1 MPAPE
6 PTFWDFVR
14 AAFHRRPAM
23 RRLGEVPWNKIALVA
38 LAILGI
44 GNPGFW
50 LLGLGGELLY
60 LYLVATSPRF
70 QTLVRAEKLQA
81 ERAAAEA
88 RVGGRL
94 TELSAA
100 GQHRFQALHSQCVEV
115 RGITETMQAGTSA
128 PLDEAR
134 WRGLDELLWLFLR
147 LQVSLELLT
156 RELGR
161 SDRRSLE
168 TEVATLAQELAAA
181 PEAPERLKKSK
192 TSLLELKKK
201 RLENLDRAAE
211 AQQILEAELQRIE
224 QQVELLREEAAISRS
239 PEALSAKIDSVTG
252 SLAETNSWM
261 RQHEDILSELSADA
275 VAEPPRLL
283 ERPRQ
288 AQGGRS

>member
-6 PTFWDFVR
+6 PNFWDFVR
-14 AAFHRRPAM
+14 AAFNRRPYV
-23 RRLGEVPWNKIALVA
+23 RGLGEVPWNKIALMT
-38 LAILGI
+38 LGILGI

-60 LYLVATSPRF
+60 LYLTATNPRF
-70 QTLVRAEKLQA
+70 QALVRAEKLQS
-81 ERAAAEA
+81 ERASAED
-88 RVGGRL
+88 RVSGRL
-94 TELSAA
+94 TELSEE
-100 GQHRFQALHSQCVEV
+100 GQRRFQALRSKCIEV
-115 RGITETMQAGTSA
+115 QNITETIQAGALA
-128 PLDEAR
+128 PLDETR

-147 LQVSLELLT
+147 LQVSLEVLT
-156 RELGR
+156 HQLGR

-168 TEVATLAQELAAA
+168 TEVVTLDQELATS

-192 TSLLELKKK
+192 ASLLELKKK
-201 RLENLDRAAE
+201 RLENLARAAE
-211 AQQILEAELQRIE
+211 ARQILEAELQRIE

-261 RQHEDILSELSADA
+261 HQHEDILSELSVDA
-275 VAEPPRLL
+275 VTEPPRLL

-288 AQGGRS
+288 AHGGRS

>member
-1 MPAPE
+1 MPAPK

-14 AAFHRRPAM
+14 AAFHRRPSM

-94 TELSAA
+94 TELRAA

-115 RGITETMQAGTSA
+115 RGITETMQAGASA

-147 LQVSLELLT
+147 LQVSLETLI
-156 RELGR
+156 RQLGR
-161 SDRRSLE
+161 SDHRSLE

>member
-14 AAFHRRPAM
+14 VAFNRRPYV
-23 RRLGEVPWNKIALVA
+23 RGLGEVPWNKIALLT

-60 LYLVATSPRF
+60 LYLMATNPRF
-70 QTLVRAEKLQA
+70 QALVRAEKLQS
-81 ERAAAEA
+81 ERASAED
-88 RVGGRL
+88 RVSGRL
-94 TELSAA
+94 TELSEE
-100 GQHRFQALHSQCVEV
+100 GQRRFQALRSKCAEV
-115 RGITETMQAGTSA
+115 QSITETIQAGALA
-128 PLDEAR
+128 PLDETR

-147 LQVSLELLT
+147 LQVSLEVLT
-156 RELGR
+156 RQLGR

-168 TEVATLAQELAAA
+168 TEVVTLEQELAAS

-192 TSLLELKKK
+192 ASLLELKKK
-201 RLENLDRAAE
+201 RLENLARAAE
-211 AQQILEAELQRIE
+211 ARQILEAELQRIE

-239 PEALSAKIDSVTG
+239 PEALSAKIDSITG
-252 SLAETNSWM
+252 NLDETNSWM
-261 RQHEDILSELSADA
+261 RQHEDILSELSVDA
-275 VAEPPRLL
+275 VTELPRLL

-288 AQGGRS
+288 AHGGRS